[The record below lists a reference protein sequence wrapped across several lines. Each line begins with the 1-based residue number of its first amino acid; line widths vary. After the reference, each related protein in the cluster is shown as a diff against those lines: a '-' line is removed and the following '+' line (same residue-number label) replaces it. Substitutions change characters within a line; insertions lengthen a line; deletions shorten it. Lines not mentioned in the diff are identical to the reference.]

1 MVILTIHSLMR
12 TNLNVLTYTTW
23 EEESQTDVVSSPGFI
38 SWKMLGTLLF
48 VSVFIKN
55 FHFFCM
61 CIYLKCTMSTQNPSL
76 ITSKGH
82 AKSRAEFQS
91 RSASISPLSL
101 NNGPVRAG
109 LQALMRMFGIKQCFS
124 TLLTFLCG
132 YHWGTVQVRRQSHEL
147 FSTESVDNTC
157 HRVTLVLIFPHADSN
172 ITLHVQK

>member
-1 MVILTIHSLMR
+1 MR
-12 TNLNVLTYTTW
+12 GGVTDGRCFFSWVHKLKNVGNTALCVRVYKKLSFLLHVYLFEVYHVYT
-23 EEESQTDVVSSPGFI
+23 
-38 SWKMLGTLLF
+38 
-48 VSVFIKN
+48 
-55 FHFFCM
+55 
-61 CIYLKCTMSTQNPSL
+61 NPSL

-109 LQALMRMFGIKQCFS
+109 LQALMRMFGIKQRFS

-172 ITLHVQK
+172 IILHVQK